1 MRHEQGTTR
10 RAGPRRG
17 GPGVPVHVGA
27 SDDTAWSRRCPN
39 ARTCRPPRA
48 HAPDFLPSK
57 PPPRRSDSLM
67 SRGRCP
73 AGLHDRQACT
83 HYWLLAGPDR
93 SHESRNRRTDPAD
106 DRNSHASHFEFE
118 RERETVGPACAT
130 GCRSAGGSSDHSTM
144 IWHAWH
150 AIDSPRSDLRCSFII
165 LNQSPFRRLI
175 FSA

>member
-1 MRHEQGTTR
+1 MTLSLPPAGALRTSIRVGGYGKQGIAAGPVGAAAALRHEQGTTR

-67 SRGRCP
+67 SRGRGP
-73 AGLHDRQACT
+73 AGLRDRQACT

-118 RERETVGPACAT
+118 RERE
-130 GCRSAGGSSDHSTM
+130 
-144 IWHAWH
+144 
-150 AIDSPRSDLRCSFII
+150 
-165 LNQSPFRRLI
+165 RL
-175 FSA
+175 

>member
-1 MRHEQGTTR
+1 LRHEQGTTR

-73 AGLHDRQACT
+73 AGLRDRQACT

-118 RERETVGPACAT
+118 RERERETVGPACAT
-130 GCRSAGGSSDHSTM
+130 GCMQVSRWIIGRRCASETGRYGDPSQHN
-144 IWHAWH
+144 
-150 AIDSPRSDLRCSFII
+150 DLARMACD
-165 LNQSPFRRLI
+165 R
-175 FSA
+175 